1 MRPDYYSQR
10 DQLLSPQRAKTE
22 ESIEPSTTVSSNT
35 RICHIIDHL
44 SLHGAQVY
52 LAKLVRGLAECG
64 YEQRVYGLNDPRHP
78 KIVQMMEDA
87 GAQVRTIGKM
97 QLLSSVGLMRL
108 SLDLM
113 GWRPQIVQTYLRFSD
128 VIGRVLGRLAR
139 VPVSVS
145 VVTQPNV
152 DKYRWQYLLDR
163 LTAGLS
169 DRVVFNSEEIIDFAV
184 AKEGV
189 KREQVVFI
197 PNGIDIEPKSSPDAG
212 PMVRTRLGI
221 SAEAPVIGFVARL
234 YPQKGHACLLSA
246 FAEVLH
252 EYPETVLLVVG
263 DGPLRGELEAQA
275 SGLNIGRSVRFLGE
289 RSDLAD
295 VLDALDLYVQASLW
309 EGMSI
314 ALMQAMLCEIP
325 VVATSVDG
333 TVEIIDDGVTGFLV
347 KPGDSEALARG
358 IIHALKNKDA
368 AKGIGKNGAAMVNR
382 EFSVRRMVSRFD
394 DMYRE
399 LLGSARRDER

>member
-22 ESIEPSTTVSSNT
+22 ESIEQSTTVSSNT

-113 GWRPQIVQTYLRFSD
+113 RWRPQIVQTYLRFSD

-152 DKYRWQYLLDR
+152 DKYRWQYLLDH

-246 FAEVLH
+246 FGEVLH
-252 EYPETVLLVVG
+252 ECPETVLLVVG
-263 DGPLRGELEAQA
+263 DGPLRSELEAQA
-275 SGLNIGRSVRFLGE
+275 SALNIDRSVRFLGE